1 MEVNVFRWICASLP
15 ILAILVLMIGFKWSA
30 SKAGPIGFFVAL
42 IGALVVFKADFHL
55 LANSNAKGFVMA
67 FYVLYIVWGA
77 LLLYNVVD
85 VTGGIESI
93 GATFIEMTRNK
104 ILQLLMI
111 GFAFVTFLQGVAGFG
126 VPVAVGAPLLIGMG
140 FDPVSAV
147 AIALIGHSWAVTFG
161 DMAASFASLQQ
172 ATGVA
177 GSRSCALV
185 WIFHSPCWYLLRN
198 VCGTCL
204 RRHEGLTARACADPR
219 SFL

>member
-1 MEVNVFRWICASLP
+1 MQVNFFMWICASLP
-15 ILAILVLMIGFKWSA
+15 ILAILILMVGFKWSA

-42 IGALVVFKADFHL
+42 AVAVLVFKANFHL

-85 VTGGIESI
+85 ITGGIESI
-93 GATFIEMTRNK
+93 GATFMAMTKNK

-140 FDPVSAV
+140 F
-147 AIALIGHSWAVTFG
+147 
-161 DMAASFASLQQ
+161 
-172 ATGVA
+172 
-177 GSRSCALV
+177 
-185 WIFHSPCWYLLRN
+185 
-198 VCGTCL
+198 
-204 RRHEGLTARACADPR
+204 
-219 SFL
+219 